1 MLYCN
6 IGFHTD
12 LTLGKSAIQFKELK
26 DVKFETP
33 IAICD
38 NGNISQLVKSL
49 KLNKNNIPA
58 VELFVVQSYAEKR
71 TPSYRIRFFAFDLLA
86 YESICKMI
94 NLAAINKH
102 YSYRIA
108 IEDLILDGDIV
119 IIVDPEFIFIDELPF
134 DKTYIAINANTDLS
148 SAGILRYKPIFY
160 YDSYAIN
167 KKDVSKVEL
176 LSARGFKHNNKVWYY
191 DDSHYHTA
199 SLIPESITNYLELLK
214 KADHPIV
221 KFENRYPIYCQDS
234 EDYFDVL
241 VYAGFKRKYPKAT
254 QQEVERL
261 EYEVSTIKK
270 LGYQDYFLINWD
282 FINWSRNSNIPIGPG
297 RGSAAGSIVAYCLDI
312 TKLDP
317 IANGLYFERFL
328 NPERVSPPDIDTD
341 ISDIDRA
348 EVIDYIRQRY
358 GKEKVSQ
365 IITFSELK
373 SKSALKDAAR
383 LHDMD
388 AAEINRIT
396 SYFPPSRFGI
406 PPTLEEAYSVELVR
420 AWADGHA
427 SIWNEAKALE
437 GFVRQVGIHAAGLI
451 IAPKEINTLT
461 GIQYANGE
469 AVCQFDK
476 DDAEKFG
483 LLKMDFLGLATL
495 GLIKKT
501 QELLGKSYYDM
512 EQVPLTDGKVYEAF
526 SKGDTHGI
534 FQFESDGMRKLLK
547 RIKPTSFADI
557 AAATALYRPGP
568 LMSGLTENYVYN
580 KHSINP
586 EYYLAEF
593 QELLAETYG
602 VFVYQEQVMLVA
614 QKIAGFTLAR
624 ADMLRKAIGKKD
636 RDLMRTME
644 EEFIGG
650 CTSRGQTR
658 EKSEKLWEQIVKFA
672 DYCFNKSHSYAYAL
686 ISYWTMYLKL
696 NHPKEFAVSLL
707 SLDMKDSSK
716 LRSHFFAFKDK
727 INFDPP
733 YINIGREGF
742 KLSDN
747 GVMMGFG
754 SIKGMGNTSSSIEA
768 NQPYKNIPDVVI
780 KNNLDKTQLTTLIY
794 SGAFDQIETD
804 KSVLMGNLER
814 LLKFGKEN
822 KASEIFNI
830 FDPAEIFNLD
840 RSRKTKLPIEG
851 YMEKSCYGF
860 NIYHGFIG
868 KNKWLIDSLEPD
880 SVIGTIT
887 EIKRTKTKAK
897 QQDMAILTIETAKG
911 NMKAVLFPN
920 IYDKFS
926 IQLAK
931 EETYAFRGEL
941 KYGKNMD
948 GDEEASL
955 IVSDMLIESGILINE
970 VRLEHNK
977 KISQGQFNK
986 ILDAC
991 YVTKGMTTIRV
1002 FEMENDGDIH
1012 FLFKHEQMVNYTQ
1025 ALHKLFLDS
1034 EFEVSIKVF

>member
-1 MLYCN
+1 MLYN
-6 IGFHTD
+6 NLGIHTD
-12 LTLGKSAIQFKELK
+12 LTLGKSAIQFKDLK
-26 DVKFETP
+26 DIKFNTP

-58 VELFVVQSYAEKR
+58 VELFVIKSYAEKR
-71 TPSYRIRFFAFDLLA
+71 TPIYRARFFAFDLIA

-94 NLAAINKH
+94 NIASLNKY
-102 YSYRIA
+102 YSHRIE
-108 IEDLILDGDIV
+108 IKDLILNGDII
-119 IIVDPEFIFIDELPF
+119 IIVDSDFLFIDQLPYE
-134 DKTYIAINANTDLS
+134 KTYVAINANTDLS
-148 SAGILRYKPIFY
+148 SANILKYKPIFY
-160 YDSYAIN
+160 YDSYAIH
-167 KKDVSKVEL
+167 KKDISKVEL

-199 SLIPESITNYLELLK
+199 SLIPESITNYLNLLK
-214 KADHPIV
+214 KADHPII
-221 KFENRYPIYCQDS
+221 KFENRYPIYCEGS

-241 VYAGFKRKYPKAT
+241 VYAGFKRKYPNAT
-254 QQEVERL
+254 QQEIERL
-261 EYEVSTIKK
+261 DYEVSIIKK

-282 FINWSRNSNIPIGPG
+282 FINWSRNRNIPIGPG

-383 LHDMD
+383 LHEMD
-388 AAEINRIT
+388 ASEVNRIT
-396 SYFPPSRFGI
+396 SYFPPSKFGI
-406 PPTLEEAYSVELVR
+406 PPTLEEAYNVELVR
-420 AWADGHA
+420 SWADSHA

-469 AVCQFDK
+469 AICQFDK

-512 EQVPLTDGKVYEAF
+512 EKVPLDDWKVYDAF
-526 SKGDTHGI
+526 SRGDTHGV

-568 LMSGLTENYVYN
+568 LMSGLTENYIHN

-586 EYYLAEF
+586 EYLIPEF
-593 QELLAETYG
+593 QELLSETYG
-602 VFVYQEQVMLVA
+602 IFAYQEQVMLVS
-614 QKIAGFTLAR
+614 QKIAGFTLSR
-624 ADMLRKAIGKKD
+624 ADNLRKAIGKKD
-636 RDLMRTME
+636 RNLMKTME
-644 EEFIGG
+644 EEFISG
-650 CTSRGQTR
+650 CLAGGQTS
-658 EKSEKLWEQIVKFA
+658 EKAEKLWTQIVSFA

-696 NHPKEFAVSLL
+696 NYPKEFAVSLL
-707 SLDMKDSSK
+707 SLDMKDSSA

-727 INFDPP
+727 INFIPP
-733 YINIGREGF
+733 YINKGGEGF
-742 KLSDN
+742 KICDN
-747 GVMMGFG
+747 GIMMGFG
-754 SIKGMGNTSSSIEA
+754 SIKGMGNSSSSIEN
-768 NQPYKNIPDVVI
+768 NQPYKNISDVVI

-794 SGAFDQIETD
+794 SGAFDEMEPD
-804 KSVLMGNLER
+804 KSVLLGNLER

-822 KASEIFNI
+822 KTSEIFNI
-830 FDPAEIFNLD
+830 FDPSEVFNLD
-840 RSRKTKLPIEG
+840 RSRKIKLPIEG
-851 YMEKSCYGF
+851 YMEKACYGF
-860 NIYHGFIG
+860 NIYHGFVG
-868 KNKWLIDSLEPD
+868 KNKWLIDSLESD
-880 SVIGTIT
+880 SIIGTII
-887 EIKRTKTKAK
+887 EIKRAKTKVK

-926 IQLAK
+926 VQLAK

-941 KYGKNMD
+941 KYGKNNE

-955 IVSDMLIESGILINE
+955 IVSDMLIESGIVINE
-970 VRLEHNK
+970 VKLEK
-977 KISQGQFNK
+977 EEAITQGEFNN
-986 ILDAC
+986 ILDRC
-991 YVTKGMTTIRV
+991 YVGNGYTTVKV
-1002 FEMENDGDIH
+1002 FEIQNDGDSH
-1012 FLFKHEQMVNYTQ
+1012 FLFKHEQSIDYTESI
-1025 ALHKLFLDS
+1025 HKILLDNR
-1034 EFEVSIKVF
+1034 FDILIKIF